1 MYMPLRRGLSTN
13 KIKRG
18 SVYLKG
24 RSGERYLAHYK
35 PEKLPGKYE
44 VMLNSII

>member
-1 MYMPLRRGLSTN
+1 MPLRRGLSTI

-35 PEKLPGKYE
+35 PEKIPGKYE
-44 VMLNSII
+44 IMLNSIV